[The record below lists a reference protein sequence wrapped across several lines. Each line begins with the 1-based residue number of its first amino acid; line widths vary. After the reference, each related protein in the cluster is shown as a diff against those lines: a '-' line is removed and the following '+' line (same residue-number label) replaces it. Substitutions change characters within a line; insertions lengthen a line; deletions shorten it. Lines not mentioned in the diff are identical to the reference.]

1 MMASVRHGDAAAD
14 ANNTVRADG
23 PFSASLA

>member
-1 MMASVRHGDAAAD
+1 MMASARHGDAAVD

-23 PFSASLA
+23 PLSASLA